1 MKKTAAFDAGVITA
15 LEKNAD
21 IPLAKGIVR
30 PLLGQKTKKLG
41 DVVRTYVKGQG
52 WLTVPP
58 RLGGR

>member
-1 MKKTAAFDAGVITA
+1 MVTAFDAGVRSA
-15 LEKNAD
+15 LEKIAD
-21 IPLAKGIVR
+21 IPLAQNIAR